1 MMSGML
7 GERIKDALA
16 ERLPPELH
24 SQNLR
29 CGRACAL
36 KVYTYRPLDVLIDAG
51 EKVLL
56 VST

>member
-16 ERLPPELH
+16 EQLH